1 MIAVALSVLEISIDT
16 AILVAGASSIDDSVA
31 RVADAAVSLGVPAAV
46 KRAHLGGSAFSIDGG
61 LTIVA
66 DTLAVDVG
74 GPGRADGLTEALFFS
89 VSGFAEASIG
99 VGVIVLAGVAVGADS
114 LDPDVLRFADA
125 GLSGF
130 GVVLIDAGA
139 RGDVA
144 GLGELVVG
152 LLGAALAANTID
164 DVVSLGAVAL
174 AAVEVVNLV

>member
-61 LTIVA
+61 LAIVA
-66 DTLAVDVG
+66 DALTVDVG
-74 GPGRADGLTEALFFS
+74 RPGRADGLTEALFFS

-152 LLGAALAANTID
+152 LLWSALAANTID